1 METATKYCRT
11 GKNLIG
17 HRSIRFGFFF
27 RTLFSFYNLLNYYN
41 LKTRANGTLD
51 EAKNCNT

>member
-41 LKTRANGTLD
+41 LKTRANGTPD